1 MKRFLLFAAAA
12 SAVLALPATAAA
24 FRGAV
29 VAKDPARHAL
39 VIASRGGAV
48 RTVRAPGH
56 VRAVR
61 AGERLVFSARRL
73 SDGTFKAGR
82 LRIAGRA
89 RGAALR
95 GTVVRHRLSHY
106 LISTG
111 GSVLA
116 MRASARDFASANGR
130 GHRAGDR
137 VRVQVRI
144 GRNGLTATS
153 FKDLG
158 HSNSLEL
165 EGIFLGLSG
174 DQLRLAA
181 EHPGEVF
188 VTVPGGFQ
196 LPALEPGDE
205 IELDVSVDATT
216 GAFTLVSI
224 RTDDENDGEHGRVEA
239 RGTITQLTDTSI
251 TVSGGREED
260 GDDGDGS
267 GTPVTCAVADKSLLS
282 GFQINDKVEMRCAEV
297 NGTLTLVRLKKEDD
311 DGGDDD

>member
-39 VIASRGGAV
+39 VIASRGGV
-48 RTVRAPGH
+48 
-56 VRAVR
+56 
-61 AGERLVFSARRL
+61 
-73 SDGTFKAGR
+73 
-82 LRIAGRA
+82 
-89 RGAALR
+89 
-95 GTVVRHRLSHY
+95 
-106 LISTG
+106 
-111 GSVLA
+111 
-116 MRASARDFASANGR
+116 
-130 GHRAGDR
+130 
-137 VRVQVRI
+137 VRI

-239 RGTITQLTDTSI
+239 RGTITQLTATSI

-260 GDDGDGS
+260 GDDGDGY

-311 DGGDDD
+311 DG

>member
-1 MKRFLLFAAAA
+1 MFTPEQRDQARRRLLEMAREDPRVVA
-12 SAVLALPATAAA
+12 
-24 FRGAV
+24 GAV
-29 VAKDPARHAL
+29 VGAEAAGRVDRWSDLDLTFGVSGQATVDEVLA
-39 VIASRGGAV
+39 GWTGAV
-48 RTVRAPGH
+48 
-56 VRAVR
+56 
-61 AGERLVFSARRL
+61 
-73 SDGTFKAGR
+73 SD
-82 LRIAGRA
+82 
-89 RGAALR
+89 
-95 GTVVRHRLSHY
+95 
-106 LISTG
+106 
-111 GSVLA
+111 
-116 MRASARDFASANGR
+116 
-130 GHRAGDR
+130 
-137 VRVQVRI
+137 
-144 GRNGLTATS
+144 
-153 FKDLG
+153 
-158 HSNSLEL
+158 EL

-196 LPALEPGDE
+196 LPALEPGEE

-239 RGTITQLTDTSI
+239 RGTITHLTDTSI

-311 DGGDDD
+311 DGDDD